1 MQMPKLLGKM
11 CLLHSAVH
19 SRMAGFANMVYR
31 KQYFAGVHLAVIQ
44 LAILGRDSGH
54 CLIIVLETAQL
65 FSGEPQQAHCQK
77 AVAAVRLLLWSQV
90 RWISRPTLT
99 KNAPFLQPPLPN
111 PPVLYTIFRKR
122 TGRRNAQSH
131 SAAPQCIA
139 SYP

>member
-1 MQMPKLLGKM
+1 M

-31 KQYFAGVHLAVIQ
+31 KQCFAGVHLAVIQ
-44 LAILGRDSGH
+44 LAILGGDSGH
-54 CLIIVLETAQL
+54 CLTIVLEAAQL

-99 KNAPFLQPPLPN
+99 KMPPSSSLLSP
-111 PPVLYTIFRKR
+111 T
-122 TGRRNAQSH
+122 
-131 SAAPQCIA
+131 PQCCTPFSEREQVGEMHRA
-139 SYP
+139 AVCSTTVHCLLPLAEL